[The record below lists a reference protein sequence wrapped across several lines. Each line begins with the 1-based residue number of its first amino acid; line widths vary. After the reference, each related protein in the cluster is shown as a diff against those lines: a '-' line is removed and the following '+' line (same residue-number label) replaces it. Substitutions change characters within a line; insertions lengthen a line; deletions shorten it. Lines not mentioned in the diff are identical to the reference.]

1 MHILIAALHRP
12 DKPTGVCRHAINL
25 ARCLASTETVNRVTL
40 VVGRWQKQYF
50 ESSFTIDS
58 EKIELVDIDI
68 PNNSIA
74 RNTWFLF
81 GLPELVREIR
91 PTIVHLSFPLPFL
104 RSQFSCPIVATI
116 HDFYPYE
123 CPENFGRLRA
133 FFNRSFLKQCV
144 LGSDGLSCVSHLTL
158 DRLKT
163 FFPKAALQKTLA
175 AIYNYVDF
183 EGISPKIPNAI
194 AANADVPFLLCVAQH
209 RKNKNLDLLVKSYSS
224 LLRDRILDRATKLIV
239 VGSSG
244 PETENLRNLI
254 ETSKLQERV
263 LLLSSVEDTELCWLY
278 QHCSLFVIPSSAEG
292 FCIPL
297 VEALNFSCHVVC
309 SDIPIFR
316 EIARSSCHYFDL
328 SDEPIEHLAKAMV
341 RSLNSSI
348 SNNDSQDNRFSKA
361 TIAEQYLEFY
371 GKVLKNSRYE
381 FALTTN

>member
-12 DKPTGVCRHAINL
+12 DKPTGVCRHAVNL
-25 ARCLASTETVNRVTL
+25 ARCLAITETVSRVTL
-40 VVGRWQKQYF
+40 VIGRWQKQYF

-58 EKIELVDIDI
+58 AKIELVDIDI

-81 GLPELVREIR
+81 GLPKLVREIR

-104 RSQFSCPIVATI
+104 RSRFSCPIVATI

-133 FFNRSFLKQCV
+133 FFNCSFLKQCV
-144 LGSDGLSCVSHLTL
+144 LDSDGLSCVSQLTL

-175 AIYNYVDF
+175 AVYNYVDF
-183 EGISPKIPNAI
+183 EGVSAKIPDAI

-224 LLRDRILDRATKLIV
+224 LLRDRNLDSATKLII

-254 ETSKLQERV
+254 ETNNLQKRV

-278 QHCSLFVIPSSAEG
+278 QHCSLFVIPSSTEG

-297 VEALNFSCHVVC
+297 VEALNFSCKVVC
-309 SDIPIFR
+309 SDILIFR
-316 EIARSSCHYFDL
+316 EIARSNCHYFDL
-328 SDEPIEHLAKAMV
+328 TDEAIEHLAQAII
-341 RSLNSSI
+341 RSLNLPV
-348 SNNDSQDNRFSKA
+348 SNDNSQDCRFLKA

-371 GKVLKNSRYE
+371 DKVLKNSRYV
-381 FALTTN
+381 FALPTN